1 MMSGRR
7 FCRGAQG
14 RFSPFPI
21 YRHRMYQSP
30 CVPGALLRM
39 RRIYTAIRSKGQGFK
54 KGRMIMYWESLPAF
68 CGLIA
73 YTALSFSYMGALF
86 GARLR
91 EGDCLLVSCAVN
103 CLIMGVYS
111 ALGLPLALT
120 YLITYLVLLVE
131 HLLLYRCGFLGTLFA
146 TGMFLF
152 HLICMRMIVISLFS
166 LICGATPWEILAQR
180 ELYYASLCTTMFG
193 CALFVLFFRKV
204 MELQTMLLL
213 LGTPDQLRF
222 VVFSLGCMN
231 LYLLILS
238 LGFDAPSPNRLLP
251 LFHLSTAFILFA
263 AFYTIFRHSTRM
275 CVLLEYRSRSR
286 QLLRL
291 RTRESEELRA
301 FAFNDELTGLY
312 NRRFGQGHLEE
323 MLSRGR
329 ELSVCFLDLDHLK
342 LVNDRFGHKEGD
354 EYILAAA
361 GALREAFGGEA
372 LLCRMGGDEFMALLP
387 GVREEEAHARCGDA
401 AGRLQAFS
409 GLYHPG
415 YDMSLSYGVVHLP
428 AGTKIEAEQ
437 VLQLADERM
446 YRHKVGRRAA
456 R

>member
-1 MMSGRR
+1 
-7 FCRGAQG
+7 
-14 RFSPFPI
+14 
-21 YRHRMYQSP
+21 
-30 CVPGALLRM
+30 
-39 RRIYTAIRSKGQGFK
+39 
-54 KGRMIMYWESLPAF
+54 MYWEGFPAF

-73 YTALSFSYMGALF
+73 YTAFSFSYMGDLF
-86 GARLR
+86 GTRRRLG
-91 EGDCLLVSCAVN
+91 ECLFVSCAVN
-103 CLIMGVYS
+103 CLIMGVYT

-131 HLLLYRCGFLGTLFA
+131 HLLLYRCGFIGTLFA

-166 LICGATPWEILAQR
+166 LICRATPWEILAL
-180 ELYYASLCTTMFG
+180 EKLYYASLCTTMFG
-193 CALFVLFFRKV
+193 CALFVLVFRKI
-204 MELQTMLLL
+204 MEPQTMLLL
-213 LGTPDQLRF
+213 LRTPDQLRF

-251 LFHLSTAFILFA
+251 LFHMSTALILFA

-275 CVLLEYRSRSR
+275 CVLLEYRTRSR
-286 QLLRL
+286 RL
-291 RTRESEELRA
+291 INLKARESEELRI
-301 FAFNDELTGLY
+301 FAFTDELTGLY
-312 NRRFGQGHLEE
+312 NRRLGQTRLEE
-323 MLSRGR
+323 LLSQGQ

-342 LVNDRFGHKEGD
+342 LVNDRYGHKEGD

-387 GVREEEAHARCGDA
+387 GVCEEEASARCEDA
-401 AGRLQAFS
+401 AGRLQEFS
-409 GLYHPG
+409 ELYRPG
-415 YDMSLSYGVVHLP
+415 YDMSLSYGVAHLP
-428 AGTKIEAEQ
+428 AGTEARAGQ

-446 YRHKVGRRAA
+446 YRHKMSRRAA